1 MEFKLPKFF
10 AKKEVEQPRTGEI
23 ASTDS
28 VVSFNFQRF
37 NPDSLVGRK
46 GLRIYDRMRIDDQ
59 VKACMSL
66 KKNAVLQ
73 SGWFIEPASDS
84 TQDEEIAQFVE
95 FNLNNLKGTFSN
107 NLKEIMTALD
117 FGYSITEKVWKVAE
131 QGDFTGKWVYQALK
145 TKEPHNFLFA
155 TDKYDNIL
163 KDGIINQT
171 LGNQERLQISK
182 FVIYSYDKEF
192 GNPYGRSDLRAAY
205 RNWWSKD
212 NILKFWN
219 IFLERFGSPLVW
231 GRYMNPS
238 QENQL
243 KEVLDNIQNKTSIT
257 SPKQGGFEIELIES
271 QQKSGGGKSEYQEA
285 LEFHN
290 KAISNALLVPS
301 RVKDDGE
308 GGARAEASVRLGAF
322 FWTIGDL
329 QRVIEEEIVDEQ
341 LIRDLVTLNFPN
353 VQELPKFKFN
363 PMTQDQKIEIATVFG
378 ELVQKGAVSA
388 ELESE
393 NFVRRLLDFPE
404 LDELPEVEEPIEPV
418 APKDGQPDVEPDE
431 AKEFAQRVTKT
442 KIEEGIN
449 FTVIEDTLDTA
460 ELKAMTAYQ
469 GMLTEQKNQL
479 LSVIGKKYPKGEVTT
494 QFIKSLEMP
503 KKAGL
508 KKIALEVV
516 NELYANGRRDGRSEL
531 PQRFASATQ
540 GDPVT
545 PTQALNFLQSKTDF
559 TIKGI
564 NDPLLSDIQQILNG
578 AIQTG
583 IATNEVIRQI
593 EQAYIPYLSDGAVIV
608 DDKQLRPF
616 RLSTIVRTTINESYN
631 WGRRD
636 IGEDPDLVGFVIG
649 YQYSEILDERT
660 TAISKFVDKKII
672 DINSSRLNEL
682 SYPLHFNERGV
693 FAYATIDM
701 QPVTF
706 MSDIEIA
713 TAISMKGI

>member
-1 MEFKLPKFF
+1 MAWTLPKFF
-10 AKKEVEQPRTGEI
+10 QRKEVKQPDTGEI

-28 VVSFNFQRF
+28 TLSSGLNFQRF

-46 GLRIYDRMRIDDQ
+46 GLQVYDRMRIDDQ
-59 VKACMSL
+59 VKSCMSL
-66 KKNAVLQ
+66 KKNATLHA
-73 SGWFIEPASDS
+73 GWFIEPASES
-84 TQDEEIAQFVE
+84 TQDTEIAEFVE
-95 FNLNNLKGTFSN
+95 FNLNKLRGTFSN

-117 FGYSITEKVWKVAE
+117 YGYSITEKVWKVVE
-131 QGDFTGKWVYQALK
+131 EGNFKGKWAYQALK
-145 TKEPHNFLFA
+145 TKQPHNFLFA
-155 TDKYDNIL
+155 TDEFDNIL
-163 KDGIINQT
+163 PDGIINQT
-171 LGNQERLQISK
+171 LGKQERLPITK
-182 FVIYSYDKEF
+182 FIIYSYDQEF
-192 GNPYGRSDLRAAY
+192 GDPYGRSDLRAAY

-219 IFLERFGSPLVW
+219 IFLERFGSPLIW
-231 GRYMNPS
+231 GKYMNPS
-238 QENQL
+238 QQAELERVL
-243 KEVLDNIQNKTSIT
+243 KNLQNKTSIT

-308 GGARAEASVRLGAF
+308 GGARAEASVRFSAF
-322 FWTIGDL
+322 LWTIGEL
-329 QRVIEEEIVDEQ
+329 QRVLEELIVDEQ
-341 LIRDLVTLNFPN
+341 IIRDLVTLNFPN

-363 PMTQDQKIEIATVFG
+363 PMTQEQKIEIATVFG
-378 ELVQKGAVSA
+378 ELVQKGAISA

-404 LDELPEVEEPIEPV
+404 LDELPEKEEPVEPEG
-418 APKDGQPDVEPDE
+418 GQPDIEPE
-431 AKEFAQRVTKT
+431 EKEFAERKTKT
-442 KIEEGIN
+442 EIEKGID
-449 FTVIEDTLDTA
+449 FTAIENTLDSA
-460 ELKAMTAYQ
+460 EAKAMTDYQ
-469 GMLTEQKNQL
+469 GMLTQQKDQL
-479 LSVIGKKYPKGEVTT
+479 LSVIGRKYPKGGITT

-531 PQRFASATQ
+531 PQRFATATQ

-559 TIKGI
+559 TVKGI
-564 NDPLLSDIQQILNG
+564 NDPLLADIQKILND

-593 EQAYIPYLSDGAVIV
+593 EQAYIPYLSDGTVIV

-616 RLSTIVRTTINESYN
+616 RLEAIVRTTINESYN

-636 IGEDPDLVGFVIG
+636 IGEDPDLEGFIVG
-649 YQYSEILDERT
+649 YQYSEILDART
-660 TAISKFVDKKII
+660 TEISRFVDRKII
-672 DINSSRLNEL
+672 DVTNPRLNEL
-682 SYPLHFNERGV
+682 SYPLHFSERGV
-693 FAYATIDM
+693 FAYVTIDD

-706 MSDIEIA
+706 MSDAEIA